1 MPPSA
6 TERLDDSP
14 VRAEVEHDTTPST
27 HPGPLAGKVALIT
40 GSGRGIGKGIALE
53 LGTRGASVVINYAK
67 SASKAEGVVAE
78 IIKGGSKAIAIKA
91 DVSKPE
97 EIFKL
102 FADAVE
108 RFGKLDIV
116 ISNSGSEVWF
126 KEEDVTQADFD
137 YIFNLNCRGQFFV
150 AQQGLK
156 YLGPGGRIILM
167 SSVAA
172 TMSGIPNHA
181 LYAGSKAAV
190 EGFTRSFSVDCG
202 EKGITVNA
210 IAPGGV
216 KTDMYDENAWH
227 YVPNGYP
234 GMPMEMID
242 AALANFCPLK
252 RVGLTSDIAKVV
264 ALLVS
269 PDSEWINGKFSNSP
283 MDNSKLIIFSVGQ
296 VIKLS
301 GGSIT

>member
-1 MPPSA
+1 M
-6 TERLDDSP
+6 ERMG
-14 VRAEVEHDTTPST
+14 DTTIQAD
-27 HPGPLAGKVALIT
+27 PLKVALMSVKPCHDDETCDHARPLNGKVALIT
-40 GSGRGIGKGIALE
+40 GSSRGIGKGMAIE
-53 LGTRGASVVINYAK
+53 LASRGASVVINYAK
-67 SASKAEGVVAE
+67 SASKAEEVVAE
-78 IIKGGSKAIAIKA
+78 INKLGSKAIAIKA
-91 DVSKPE
+91 DVSKPN
-97 EIFKL
+97 EIYKL
-102 FADAVE
+102 FADAVAH
-108 RFGKLDIV
+108 FGKLDII

-126 KEEDVTQADFD
+126 KEEDVTPADFD

-156 YLGPGGRIILM
+156 YLGRGGRIILM

-172 TMSGIPNHA
+172 TMSGVPNHA

-216 KTDMYDENAWH
+216 KTDMYDDNAWH

-234 GMPMEMID
+234 GMPMAKID

-252 RVGLTSDIAKVV
+252 RVGLTSDIAKAV

-269 PDSEWINGKFSNSP
+269 PDSEWINGKLLKPILRF
-283 MDNSKLIIFSVGQ
+283 
-296 VIKLS
+296 
-301 GGSIT
+301 